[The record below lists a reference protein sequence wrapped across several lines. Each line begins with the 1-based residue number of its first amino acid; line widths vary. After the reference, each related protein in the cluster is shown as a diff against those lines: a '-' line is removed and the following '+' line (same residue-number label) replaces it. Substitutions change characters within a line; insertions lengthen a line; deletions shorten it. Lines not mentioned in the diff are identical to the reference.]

1 MAKKGSA
8 SLVQRLTTYFLAGIF
23 AVLPIVITVG
33 VVSWVINFL
42 NRFIG
47 PETVLGDLL
56 SRVGLQFVQNTTVA
70 YLIGWGGVLA
80 AILLLG
86 LLVSSGMKNV
96 YNRAIEAILRRVPLV
111 GKVYDASR
119 QIVDMVDKSG
129 DDKMKGMGVAYCR
142 FGEKGG
148 AGVLALLPTPEPITL
163 HGVEHHIVLVPQS
176 PVPIGGG
183 LLFVP
188 AESVEH
194 VDMSVDALMSV
205 YVSMGVTVP
214 KMMAAA
220 QMSPATIDVT
230 DRLKDSP
237 SDS

>member
-1 MAKKGSA
+1 MAKNRT
-8 SLVQRLTTYFLAGIF
+8 SLVQRLTTYFLAGVF

-47 PETVLGDLL
+47 PDTVLGDLL

-86 LLVSSGMKNV
+86 FLASSGMKNV
-96 YNRAIEAILRRVPLV
+96 FNRMTEAVLRRVPLV
-111 GKVYDASR
+111 SKVYDASR

-129 DDKMKGMGVAYCR
+129 DDKMQGMGVVYCR

-148 AGVLALLPTPEPITL
+148 AGVLALLPTPQPIQL
-163 HGVEHHIVLVPQS
+163 QGRDHHIVLVPQS

-188 AESVEH
+188 AESVEY

-214 KMMAAA
+214 KLMEAAKLTPDIATA
-220 QMSPATIDVT
+220 QANLDEQKS
-230 DRLKDSP
+230 
-237 SDS
+237 